1 MGSQQL
7 LLIVVGV
14 IVVGLMIYAGFNIG
28 RDYMEN
34 SNRDQIVSS
43 LYDLGLLAQQHF
55 KKEISQGGGG
65 GSYIGWAIP
74 VQLKTT
80 QSGTFSEV
88 VRTDRVDLSADGTVI
103 GRNGKTNVRVTARV
117 NDDGIKIIIIN

>member
-7 LLIVVGV
+7 LLIVVGI

-34 SNRDQIVSS
+34 ANRDQIVSN
-43 LYDLGLLAQQHF
+43 LYDLGLNAQQYF

-65 GSYIGWAIP
+65 GTYTGWVIP
-74 VQLKTT
+74 SQLKNT
-80 QSGTFSEV
+80 QAGAFDEV
-88 VRTDRVDLSADGTVI
+88 VREDRVDLSADGTVI

-117 NDDGIKIIIIN
+117 NADGINITIIN